1 MSKMASCMAC
11 MAGVMATRSST
22 TSGFRLFRE
31 AITSAWNLGHRKSF
45 LTNRLRIIRWTW
57 QNPYVKATALSDRPL
72 MKPVL
77 FFFLSIQPEDEGFLA

>member
-11 MAGVMATRSST
+11 MAGVMPTRT
-22 TSGFRLFRE
+22 MWLTFRLFRE

-72 MKPVL
+72 MKPV
-77 FFFLSIQPEDEGFLA
+77 